1 MLHRRVIIALLA
13 LGVVA
18 AASVGW
24 AQAEREFSVGLDLEP
39 ERSPEQK
46 ITDLQR
52 QIAEKQRRGELTPE
66 LGDLFN
72 DLGVLFAQQE
82 QWPEARVAFI
92 QAVQAKR
99 YDADFHRNLALVALE
114 LEDYDLALAELEEY
128 RTRGGPRALD
138 VHRRIAQVHLAIDDI
153 DGARAAYRRG
163 LEVLGPEP
171 SAEVCRL
178 ALGLAGLEDQHGDAQ
193 AVRRVL
199 ETWQPVARRWR
210 ERAEVEGT
218 DDGVAQAEAIEAN
231 LLAHL
236 IEDGQLLEDSGLP
249 AEAAEI
255 YEKAYALAPD
265 RHEILPRLVSALL
278 ASGESMQARVR
289 ARLAREEHP
298 NQAAV
303 WLATARLYEE
313 ELKSGDAL
321 AAFER
326 AYAIEPETP
335 GLRLKLGN
343 LYMKAGRDAEARE
356 YLAEAIELPDTPTEV
371 VFNYAVSLMRD
382 QKFSAALVPLR
393 RVTRER
399 PDFAGGWQ
407 ALAQCYRVRKQYDR
421 ALDAYDRALAIAPD
435 ASLAYN
441 LGVTAGRAEQW
452 DRAVAAYDQ
461 ALALAPGNLEADYN
475 RAVALMRA
483 ERLEEAAAAFAS
495 YRERDPGHDRAAL
508 NHGVTLYKLGRYEDA
523 AEVYNLTL
531 ELKETAEAW
540 DNMGLAYQQL
550 GDEKRAQACFREAK
564 ALRGSP

>member
-1 MLHRRVIIALLA
+1 MIHRRVIIALLV
-13 LGVVA
+13 LGVVV
-18 AASVGW
+18 AASVAWG
-24 AQAEREFSVGLDLEP
+24 QAARDFSAELDLEP

-46 ITDLQR
+46 IADLQR
-52 QIAEKQRRGELTPE
+52 QIAEKRSRGELTAE

-99 YDADFHRNLALVALE
+99 HDPDFHRNLALVAIQ

-138 VHRRIAQVHLAIDDI
+138 VHRRLAQVHLALDDI

-163 LEVLGPEP
+163 LEVLGPAP

-178 ALGLAGLEDQHGDAQ
+178 ALGLAGLEDQHGDSQ

-210 ERAEVEGT
+210 EQAAAEGT

-231 LLAHL
+231 LLAQL

-249 AEAAEI
+249 AEAAEV
-255 YEKAYALAPD
+255 YERAYELAPD

-278 ASGESMQARVR
+278 ASGETMQARVR
-289 ARLAREEHP
+289 ARLAREDHP
-298 NQAAV
+298 DEAAV
-303 WLATARLYEE
+303 WLATARLHEE
-313 ELKSGDAL
+313 EMRSDDAL
-321 AAFER
+321 AAYER
-326 AYAIEPETP
+326 AYGLAPETP

-382 QKFSAALVPLR
+382 QKYTAALVPLR

-407 ALAQCYRVRKQYDR
+407 ALAQCYRVREQYDQ
-421 ALDAYDRALAIAPD
+421 ALDAYDRALALAPD

-452 DRAVAAYDQ
+452 ERAVAAYEQ
-461 ALALAPGNLEADYN
+461 ALELAPGNLEADYN

-483 ERLEEAAAAFAS
+483 ERLEEAATAFAA
-495 YRERDPGHDRAAL
+495 YRERDPGHDRAVL
-508 NHGVTLYKLGRYEDA
+508 NHGVTLYKLGRFEDA
-523 AEVYNLTL
+523 AEAYNLAL

-540 DNMGLAYQQL
+540 DNLGLAYQRL
-550 GDEKRAQACFREAK
+550 GDDKRAQACFREAK
-564 ALRGSP
+564 ALRGSQ

>member
-1 MLHRRVIIALLA
+1 MLHRRVVIALLV

-18 AASVGW
+18 AASVAW
-24 AQAEREFSVGLDLEP
+24 AQAEREFSVELDLEP

-46 ITDLQR
+46 IADLQR
-52 QIAEKQRRGELTPE
+52 QIAEKQRRGELTAE

-72 DLGVLFAQQE
+72 DLGVLYAQQE

-99 YDADFHRNLALVALE
+99 HDADFHRNLALVAIQ

-138 VHRRIAQVHLAIDDI
+138 VHRRLAQVHLTLGDVDA
-153 DGARAAYRRG
+153 ARAAYRRG
-163 LEVLGPEP
+163 LEILGPEP
-171 SAEVCRL
+171 SAELCRL
-178 ALGLAGLEDQHGDAQ
+178 ALGLAGLEDQHGDAR
-193 AVRRVL
+193 AVRQVL

-210 ERAEVEGT
+210 EQAAADGS

-236 IEDGQLLEDSGLP
+236 IDDGQLLEDSGLP
-249 AEAAEI
+249 GEAAEV

-265 RHEILPRLVSALL
+265 RHEILPRLVGALL

-298 NQAAV
+298 EEAAV
-303 WLATARLYEE
+303 WLATARLHEE
-313 ELKSGDAL
+313 EMKQDDAL
-321 AAFER
+321 AAYER
-326 AYAIEPETP
+326 AYAIAPQTP

-343 LYMKAGRDAEARE
+343 LYMIAGRDAEARQ

-382 QKFSAALVPLR
+382 QKYASALVPLR
-393 RVTRER
+393 RVTREQ
-399 PDFAGGWQ
+399 PEFAGGWQ
-407 ALAQCYRVRKQYDR
+407 ALAQCYRMRKQYDR
-421 ALDAYDRALAIAPD
+421 AVDAYERALAIAPD
-435 ASLAYN
+435 ASLAYT

-452 DRAVAAYDQ
+452 DRAVAAYDR
-461 ALALAPGNLEADYN
+461 ALELAPGNLEAEYN
-475 RAVALMRA
+475 RAFALMRA
-483 ERLEEAAAAFAS
+483 ERLEEAAAAFAG

-508 NHGVTLYKLGRYEDA
+508 NHGVALYKLGRYEDA
-523 AEVYNLTL
+523 AEVYNLAL

-540 DNMGLAYQQL
+540 DNLGLAYQQL
-550 GDEKRAQACFREAK
+550 GDEKRAQACFREAR
-564 ALRGSP
+564 ALREDP